1 MIIGYDSL
9 SKSEEMDKQMK
20 AISSQMKKAAKK
32 SDSKILKSHAKGME
46 MEENPEVE
54 NRCKMVKMLVAEGLE
69 MYECGEMEFEPM
81 IEDLYK
87 ALKAI

>member
-1 MIIGYDSL
+1 MTMYKMSSL
-9 SKSEEMDKQMK
+9 DDMEKQMK
-20 AISSQMKKAAKK
+20 AISSKVQKAAKK

-54 NRCKMVKMLVAEGLE
+54 NRCKMVKMLVNEGLE
-69 MYECGEMEFEPM
+69 MYECGEMDFESM
-81 IEDLYK
+81 VEDLYK